1 MCLHTYFE
9 PDQVQSLFDSLS
21 RMWADYKR
29 PIWLNEFACPPYKQC
44 SADDQLT
51 FMQKVLP
58 RLEALPYLFRYAW
71 FEARAQGNESLLVPS
86 VNASSAELTAL
97 GRYYNDFVP
106 NTSASQLP

>member
-1 MCLHTYFE
+1 MS
-9 PDQVQSLFDSLS
+9 SLFDSLS
-21 RMWADYKR
+21 RMYADYKR
-29 PIWLNEFACPPYKQC
+29 PIWLNEFACPPYKHC
-44 SADDQLT
+44 SADDQLV

-71 FEARAQGNESLLVPS
+71 FEARSQGNETLLVPS

-106 NTSASQLP
+106 NTTAGTQTAKP